1 MCLHVSSWAGAGDS
15 HLLGHLAGLLP
26 PPSHITLLECR
37 VLCNVYIS
45 VFSSSALCATG
56 CNSMSSKVG
65 NHFSIL
71 TSLNI
76 KGQKIILF
84 ASNLSHILITWRRRD
99 SFLMS
104 ISTFDL
110 RDLHW
115 CENVVYILCLVAWN
129 ESSLSPRVPGL
140 CSCWQ
145 LIQTEWLLWTK
156 NIKSKLL
163 LISCVL
169 LFQHC
174 RELRDP
180 WPLLGPA
187 LTKWSPRTGGLYT
200 DICICPL
207 PPY

>member
-1 MCLHVSSWAGAGDS
+1 MSPCQQLSWSWRFSFVGSFSRIAATTHHTSHYCSAG
-15 HLLGHLAGLLP
+15 
-26 PPSHITLLECR
+26 CY
-37 VLCNVYIS
+37 V
-45 VFSSSALCATG
+45 
-56 CNSMSSKVG
+56 
-65 NHFSIL
+65 
-71 TSLNI
+71 
-76 KGQKIILF
+76 
-84 ASNLSHILITWRRRD
+84 ITWRYAIECLFQRLTWD
-99 SFLMS
+99 
-104 ISTFDL
+104 I
-110 RDLHW
+110 HW

-129 ESSLSPRVPGL
+129 ESSLSPPPRVPGL

-187 LTKWSPRTGGLYT
+187 LTKWSPRTGGLYA

>member
-26 PPSHITLLECR
+26 PPPHITLLQCR

-163 LISCVL
+163 LISSVL
-169 LFQHC
+169 LFQHW
-174 RELRDP
+174 REDW
-180 WPLLGPA
+180 WPL
-187 LTKWSPRTGGLYT
+187 TWSSRA
-200 DICICPL
+200 
-207 PPY
+207 